1 MANLTYTRRK
11 VAGLC
16 VGCGAKLEGNS
27 PFLKCGICIKL
38 DREKRE
44 KKQEEMKKKYSSMR
58 KKGGLSLKDV
68 MNLAVE
74 NHCSYGEMVVR
85 LQKEGIE

>member
-1 MANLTYTRRK
+1 M
-11 VAGLC
+11 
-16 VGCGAKLEGNS
+16 E
-27 PFLKCGICIKL
+27 
-38 DREKRE
+38 REERE
-44 KKQEEMKKKYSSMR
+44 KKYSSMK

-68 MNLAVE
+68 LNLAVE

>member
-11 VAGLC
+11 AAGLC
-16 VGCGAKLEGNS
+16 VRCGTRLEKNS
-27 PFLKCGICIKL
+27 PYLKCGACIATE
-38 DREKRE
+38 REERE
-44 KKQEEMKKKYSSMR
+44 KKYSSMK

-68 MNLAVE
+68 MTLAAE
-74 NHCSYGEMVVR
+74 NHCTYGEMVVR

>member
-11 VAGLC
+11 AAGLC
-16 VGCGAKLEGNS
+16 VRCGARLEKNS
-27 PFLKCGICIKL
+27 PYLKCGLCL
-38 DREKRE
+38 GQEREERE
-44 KKQEEMKKKYSSMR
+44 KKYSSMK

-68 MNLAVE
+68 MTLAAE
-74 NHCSYGEMVVR
+74 NHCTYGERVVR

>member
-11 VAGLC
+11 AAGLC
-16 VGCGAKLEGNS
+16 VRCGARLEKNS
-27 PFLKCGICIKL
+27 PYLKCGLCLGQERKE
-38 DREKRE
+38 RE
-44 KKQEEMKKKYSSMR
+44 KYSSMR
-58 KKGGLSLKDV
+58 KKDGLSLKDV
-68 MNLAVE
+68 MNLAAE